1 MSKKITTASF
11 IAKAREIHC
20 DRYSYDKTVS
30 VSDEKNVIGTCPTHG
45 DFNTYPSNHTHKSQP
60 KGCWDCGGPKS
71 LTWEKFVFAQSQ
83 KLRAGGS
90 VFSEQAISTF
100 TLGFTSQP
108 TASVQALTIACSAEA
123 SVLLIKSQAD
133 SVSLKKPLAV
143 ASLQRRLNKP
153 EMHF

>member
-1 MSKKITTASF
+1 MSKKITTVSF

-30 VSDEKNVIGTCPTHG
+30 VSEKKNVIGTCPTHG

-108 TASVQALTIACSAEA
+108 TASVQASMIQCYDNRLFSNLRCCPIHTYRTCICSTSEDTLEC
-123 SVLLIKSQAD
+123 SS
-133 SVSLKKPLAV
+133 
-143 ASLQRRLNKP
+143 
-153 EMHF
+153 HH